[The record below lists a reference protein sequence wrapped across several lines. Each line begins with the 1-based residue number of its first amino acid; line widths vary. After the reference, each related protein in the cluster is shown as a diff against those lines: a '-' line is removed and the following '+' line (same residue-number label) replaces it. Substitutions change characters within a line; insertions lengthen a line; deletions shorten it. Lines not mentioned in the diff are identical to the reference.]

1 MPATF
6 IRSGKPNRAKMKR
19 LLVTATLAWF
29 GFMLIAVASGALR
42 EALLTPR
49 LDEHTA
55 HQVGTLLVFLL
66 IAAAIVPTIRR
77 LRPTPRQ
84 ALAIGAGWVAM
95 TVAFEIGV
103 FHFIVGHP
111 MKVLLADYNLAEGRL
126 WPLVLLTEFV
136 MPWVVAGRVP
146 LRAK

>member
-1 MPATF
+1 
-6 IRSGKPNRAKMKR
+6 MKR

-29 GFMLIAVASGALR
+29 GFMLIAVACGALR

-49 LDEHTA
+49 LGERTA
-55 HQVGTLLVFLL
+55 HQAGTLLVCLL
-66 IAAAIVPTIRR
+66 IAAVIFPTIRR
-77 LRPTPRQ
+77 LAPTPAQ

-111 MKVLLADYNLAEGRL
+111 MEVLLAAYDLSEGQL
-126 WPLVLLTEFV
+126 WPLVLLTEL
-136 MPWVVAGRVP
+136 MTPWVVARRVSAQHTQ
-146 LRAK
+146 RT